1 MHVHTKGQLLNY
13 IIIDSV
19 GCSCY
24 FCVSLN
30 REYVLVMCLIKCY
43 CILWKR
49 VVTIVNCKSSALKA
63 LGCSSEVTVSMGYIS
78 VV

>member
-1 MHVHTKGQLLNY
+1 MLAHSKGQLLDY

-24 FCVSLN
+24 FCVSLD
-30 REYVLVMCLIKCY
+30 REYVLVMCIIKCY
-43 CILWKR
+43 CTLWKR
-49 VVTIVNCKSSALKA
+49 VVIQVNCKSSALKA
-63 LGCSSEVTVSMGYIS
+63 LGCSSKVTVSMGYIS